1 MCASVTKSPSHRR
14 RRASSRRSLNPNF
27 NPNPHRNPNPNQA
40 RKLKEKYDAERAG
53 GVYLSWRTVGGLAFV
68 GLGASMYIASKIGS
82 PLRKGYEPVFVPK
95 DH

>member
-1 MCASVTKSPSHRR
+1 MYDPVIKSPSHRR
-14 RRASSRRSLNPNF
+14 RRVRSRRSPDPNF
-27 NPNPHRNPNPNQA
+27 NPNPNPNPNPNQA

>member
-1 MCASVTKSPSHRR
+1 MVVWDGVGPGAELRVCLCHQIAKPPS
-14 RRASSRRSLNPNF
+14 
-27 NPNPHRNPNPNQA
+27 QA

-82 PLRKGYEPVFVPK
+82 PSRKGYEQVFVPK